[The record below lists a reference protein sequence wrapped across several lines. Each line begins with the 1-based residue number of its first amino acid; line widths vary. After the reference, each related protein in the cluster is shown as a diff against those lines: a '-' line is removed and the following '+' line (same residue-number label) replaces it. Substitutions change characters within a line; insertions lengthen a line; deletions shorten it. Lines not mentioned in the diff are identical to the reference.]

1 MAAGEGGEGGPFSQF
16 MKNEISNSG
25 SMKIMV
31 HDKINMYF
39 SFHGQIFCKITLI
52 CRYYESHDSRGKN

>member
-1 MAAGEGGEGGPFSQF
+1 MAAGEGGGGPFSQF

-52 CRYYESHDSRGKN
+52 FLWIL